1 MSNRKMIDLVLYF
14 RKTIEEKEEDLPR
27 FFDQNYP
34 YVLEDWCTENYNYF
48 LDMDGYDNEE
58 DAMNDIT
65 FPTTRYEL
73 QSYPE
78 AYEEYKQFLVG
89 IIEDFSH
96 SNNPYNLRSDLLPL
110 YVTFGY
116 EGEVEDGWIIHFTG
130 DNENINS
137 ILKDGYFLGLSNMDN
152 LAISAGADEMYG
164 RAEDGDGYCFGF
176 HIDDVQENFK
186 SGYGHYGD
194 SGIIFKGDGIKLYH
208 NGDDETQTIFIGNQV
223 KNMIPFWF
231 DSNKKEFYNKDNS
244 IRMPFNDIDEF
255 FERLTKETKVFE
267 SFPSD
272 FEGFGVDPEEHEYRL
287 GVKEVYHWTG
297 YNSLDDILIED
308 RMVSYK
314 YRYISF
320 TVRKDFM
327 FCSLPIRIVFDMDC
341 LKRKFKV
348 ESFNYYKENIER
360 EVRINQMEIH
370 GIKECIKRVE
380 IFETSL
386 RDYDDDFIEYIEA
399 EYPDIEFVKMGK
411 WRSYE
416 DSVQR
421 EVQTDGSIIKK

>member
-14 RKTIEEKEEDLPR
+14 RKTIEEKEADLPR
-27 FFDQNYP
+27 FFDVNYP
-34 YVLEDWCTENYNYF
+34 HVLEDWCAENYNYF
-48 LDMDGYDNEE
+48 LDMEGYDNEE

-78 AYEEYKQFLVG
+78 AYEEYNKFLVG
-89 IIEDFSH
+89 VIDDLYK
-96 SNNPYNLRSDLLPL
+96 NKNPYNLNECLLPL

-116 EGEVEDGWIIHFTG
+116 EGGVEDDWIIHFTG

-137 ILKDGYFLGLSNMDN
+137 ILKSGYFHGLSNMDN
-152 LAISAGADEMYG
+152 LAISAASEEYSY
-164 RAEDGDGYCFGF
+164 DGDGYCFGF

-194 SGIIFKGDGIKLYH
+194 SGIIFKGDGVRLYH
-208 NGDDETQTIFIGNQV
+208 KGDDETQTIFIGNTV
-223 KNMIPFWF
+223 RDMIPFWF
-231 DSNKKEFYNKDNS
+231 DSSKKEFYNKDNS
-244 IRMPFNDIDEF
+244 IRMSFNDIDEF
-255 FERLTKETKVFE
+255 FERLTKETKIYE

-272 FEGFGVDPEEHEYRL
+272 FEGFDVDPEEGKYRL
-287 GVKEVYHWTG
+287 GVKECYHWTG
-297 YNSLDDILIED
+297 YKSLDDILIED
-308 RMVSYK
+308 RMISLK
-314 YRYISF
+314 YGYISF

-341 LKRKFKV
+341 LKRKWKV
-348 ESFNYYKENIER
+348 IPFNYYKENIER
-360 EVRINQMEIH
+360 EVRIHEGDIS

-380 IFETSL
+380 IFETPL
-386 RDYDDDFIEYIEA
+386 RDYNDDFIEYLIDY
-399 EYPDIEFVKMGK
+399 YPDIQFIKMGN

-416 DSVQR
+416 DSVER
-421 EVQTDGSIIKK
+421 EVHTDGSIIKR